1 MDSIQSSYTAI
12 PNTANRRTVASATEQ
27 AGTAIDAVYADKG
40 DNGVSVEDFLQ
51 LMITQLSNQ
60 DFMNPTDNSQFLSQ
74 MAQFSS
80 MQQMQ
85 ALAGYSKSNYT
96 MSMLGKEVTL
106 TKMSIGGHASQISG
120 IVEKV
125 SLDNNDYKIIVN
137 GTSYDLDQII
147 SAKPGKDPTDDM
159 PEAFAKAVADA
170 LSADGMGSD
179 SASDALAGD

>member
-1 MDSIQSSYTAI
+1 MDSILNSYTAFS
-12 PNTANRRTVASATEQ
+12 NTANRRAVASETERSG
-27 AGTAIDAVYADKG
+27 AAIDAVYADKG

-60 DFMNPTDNSQFLSQ
+60 DFLNPTDNSQFLSQ

-96 MSMLGKEVTL
+96 MSLLGKEVTL

-125 SLDNNDYKIIVN
+125 SLDNNDFKIYVN
-137 GTSYDLDQII
+137 GMSYDLDQIV
-147 SAKPGKDPTDDM
+147 SAKPGKDPSADM
-159 PEAFAKAVADA
+159 PEAFAKAVANA
-170 LSADGMGSD
+170 LSSDGTDSD
-179 SASDALAGD
+179 SDAAGGV